1 MNEEQA
7 VVCGLQMSQTLRRLA
22 KLGTNATL
30 LAKLLFLNLFFAKY
44 MLTCNG
50 LVFYINEYFKNLSV
64 LIANVILMDITYKQK
79 LFGNPQ

>member
-30 LAKLLFLNLFFAKY
+30 LAKLLFLNLFFCKIHVN
-44 MLTCNG
+44 M
-50 LVFYINEYFKNLSV
+50 
-64 LIANVILMDITYKQK
+64 
-79 LFGNPQ
+79 